1 MAALSRSA
9 WLLLGITIS
18 TASAQQSAAPVDP
31 IVANFREYR
40 AALERND
47 LPAAEKAAAAAL
59 AASEAANGART
70 AVLALNLANVR
81 LALGDDFD
89 ALKPARTAHELAA
102 ANASFGVD
110 ARLAALTLGRAEIAA
125 DEREGSRRL
134 IDAIAAAQTDEAL
147 AGDVYDAAV
156 ALGQWALGKQ
166 DYETAQNAWVAAGKV
181 AGATADPTFARA
193 RALTGEGTALFL
205 RNAYPQE
212 QQTGTRLTRIS
223 TPDAQGASDK
233 FAAAQELLLPA
244 AYAETPPG
252 ARLTAGQIAY
262 AQAMAW
268 QGALL
273 ARIESLGES
282 LPIPQ
287 LMPSIPT
294 YNRGI
299 PCALRA
305 FNDGPEI
312 SYPTEALFRYGVGAV
327 VAHFALNPDGTIR
340 AHTIAAAVPPGALG
354 EAVEKTLPQWKVE
367 KSTRAA
373 ANCTIPSSHYV
384 MVRFV
389 LE

>member
-1 MAALSRSA
+1 MAALRRAA
-9 WLLLGITIS
+9 WLLLGVAVS
-18 TASAQQSAAPVDP
+18 SASAQQSAAPDP
-31 IVANFREYR
+31 IVASFREYR

-59 AASEAANGART
+59 GASEAANGART

-81 LALGDDFD
+81 LELGEDYD
-89 ALKPARTAHELAA
+89 ALKPARTAHELAS
-102 ANASFGVD
+102 ASSSSGVD
-110 ARLAALTLGRAEIAA
+110 ARLAALTLGRAELAE
-125 DEREGSRRL
+125 DERGGSRRL
-134 IDAIAAAQTDEAL
+134 IDAIAAAESDEAL
-147 AGDVYDAAV
+147 AGDVYGAAV
-156 ALGQWALGKQ
+156 TLGQWALGKQ
-166 DYETAQNAWVAAGKV
+166 DYETAQNAWVTAGKV

-193 RALTGEGTALFL
+193 RALTGEGTAIFL

-252 ARLTAGQIAY
+252 ARLTAGQVAY

-273 ARIESLGES
+273 ARIESLDET

-287 LMPSIPT
+287 LLPSAPT

-299 PCALRA
+299 PCSLRA
-305 FNDGPEI
+305 FNSGPEI
-312 SYPTEALFRYGVGAV
+312 KYPTEALFRYGVGAV

-340 AHTIAAAVPPGALG
+340 GHTIAASVPPGPLG

-373 ANCTIPSSHYV
+373 ANCTVPSSHYV